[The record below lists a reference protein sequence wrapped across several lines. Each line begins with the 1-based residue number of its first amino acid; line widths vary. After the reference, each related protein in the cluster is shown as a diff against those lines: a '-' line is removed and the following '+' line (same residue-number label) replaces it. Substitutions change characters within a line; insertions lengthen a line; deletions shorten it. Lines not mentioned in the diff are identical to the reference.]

1 MASEDRS
8 GPGHLTHFAQ
18 LSRSPE
24 KHHIFHALR
33 IIEATYKDAPRLGE
47 SRRPRQDKVRL
58 GQEAELSF
66 PPSTIRSFQEGKDG
80 GPARLINRFFGLFG
94 PHGPLPLHLTEYAR
108 DRQRNYRDHTFVA
121 FANMLTHR
129 LMSLLYRAWSSGQPA
144 PSFDRG
150 DNDPVERKVAA
161 IAGYHGTNLRQRD
174 EFPDVAKRHFAGLLS
189 QGPKNA
195 EGLVSILSAFFDA
208 KVEVE
213 EFVGTWLELESE
225 DRWALGSKSGLGQ
238 ETSIGSQVWTRSAK
252 FRLRIG
258 PLSLEEYKRLL
269 PGTPSQRRLA
279 AIVRSYVGPALDWDV
294 NLILKADEVPPSVI
308 GESTQL
314 GHVSWMDRG
323 TSTEDAD
330 DLYLEAAMMDF
341 TPADAPDAVAGQG

>member
-1 MASEDRS
+1 MAPRG
-8 GPGHLTHFAQ
+8 GPGQDHLTHFAQ
-18 LSRSPE
+18 LARSAE
-24 KHHIFHALR
+24 SHHIFHALR
-33 IIEATYKDAPRLGE
+33 VIEATYKDSPRLGE
-47 SRRPRQDKVRL
+47 SRRPREDQVRL
-58 GQEAELSF
+58 GQEAELAF
-66 PPSTIRSFQEGKDG
+66 PPSTIRSFEPGEHG
-80 GPARLINRFFGLFG
+80 RPARLINRFFGLFG

-108 DRQRNYRDHTFVA
+108 DRQRNHRDTTLVA

-129 LMSLLYRAWSSGQPA
+129 LMSLFYRAWSAGQPA

-174 EFPDVAKRHFAGLLS
+174 EFPDLAKRHFAGLLS

-213 EFVGTWLELESE
+213 EFVGSWLELEPD
-225 DRWALGSKSGLGQ
+225 DRWELGGQSGLGQ
-238 ETSIGSQVWTRSAK
+238 ETSIGSQVWTRGAK
-252 FRLRIG
+252 FRLKIG
-258 PLSLEEYKRLL
+258 PLSLEDYKRLL

-294 NLILKADEVPPSVI
+294 NLILRADEVPPAIV

-323 TSTEDAD
+323 PRTEDAS
-330 DLYLEAAMMDF
+330 DLYLEADMMEIS
-341 TPADAPDAVAGQG
+341 ASAAPVGAAVQG